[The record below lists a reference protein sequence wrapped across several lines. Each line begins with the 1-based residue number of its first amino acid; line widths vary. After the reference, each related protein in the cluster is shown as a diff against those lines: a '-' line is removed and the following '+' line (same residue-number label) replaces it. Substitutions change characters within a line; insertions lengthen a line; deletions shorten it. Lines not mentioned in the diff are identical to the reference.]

1 MWNTN
6 KIVFWLTHLIVM
18 FLEIDFDKMVERLER
33 FIDDVIAYN
42 LPWFLFVCLS
52 LFRSIYHPRGH
63 AHLSAFVAPEREYS
77 TLFCINNLPG
87 RFFLFWVFYINVGMK
102 VNSGYGNN
110 IFGSPHRLFSN
121 NKIILFYCGRQ
132 EECTIIII
140 LRLLLHCTHAQ
151 HIITWPA

>member
-18 FLEIDFDKMVERLER
+18 FLETDSDKMVERLER
-33 FIDDVIAYN
+33 FIDDVIAFN
-42 LPWFLFVCLS
+42 LPRFLFVCLS

-87 RFFLFWVFYINVGMK
+87 RFFL
-102 VNSGYGNN
+102 
-110 IFGSPHRLFSN
+110 L
-121 NKIILFYCGRQ
+121 
-132 EECTIIII
+132 
-140 LRLLLHCTHAQ
+140 
-151 HIITWPA
+151 